1 MNQTDLIKQI
11 YDNYLSK
18 IVDAKKFFDRP
29 LTYTEK
35 ILFSH
40 LSEDLQSVPERTK
53 TFCILKPDRVALQLS
68 LIHI

>member
-11 YDNYLSK
+11 YSNYLSK
-18 IVDAKKFFDRP
+18 ITDAKNFFKRP

-40 LSEDLQSVPERTK
+40 LSEDLQSIPERTK
-53 TFCILKPDRVALQLS
+53 TLS
-68 LIHI
+68 LITSK